1 MLARCSRPGSRLIGV
16 PQPLPL
22 AGGPAWLQA
31 IPGPNQF
38 RLRSTLYVIA
48 LQRWLGLPI
57 HMASAANVTAAETL
71 GDELLKGCEHTTR
84 HNRVVGRGVGAG
96 RAVRACRCSGVA
108 RRGALARDRRGAGVE
123 NAERAT
129 HRELR
134 MIGAMWLRPE
144 RPAAPKG

>member
-1 MLARCSRPGSRLIGV
+1 
-16 PQPLPL
+16 
-22 AGGPAWLQA
+22 
-31 IPGPNQF
+31 
-38 RLRSTLYVIA
+38 
-48 LQRWLGLPI
+48 
-57 HMASAANVTAAETL
+57 MASAANVTAAETL

-134 MIGAMWLRPE
+134 RIGAMWLRPE